1 MVTFGHDQPPPVSGT
16 SPCQTSHLLHKNQRL
31 IMLQGVVHN
40 HPNGDPSPS
49 QQDIHTT
56 SNIIQACRSLGI
68 SVHDNILLGTAGH
81 SSISANGLISRRA
94 IEPPHGPERN
104 G

>member
-40 HPNGDPSPS
+40 HPSGDPSPS

-56 SNIIQACRSLGI
+56 RNIIEAGRRLGI
-68 SVHDNILLGTAGH
+68 SVHDHIIVGKDGH
-81 SSISANGLISRRA
+81 SSMRAMGLI
-94 IEPPHGPERN
+94 
-104 G
+104 